1 MREENFG
8 GQCRSES
15 DSSLAV
21 FPAAWQDNVRG
32 NWAGMKIWNHSLFLS
47 LKPNNGKSLYRLK
60 HRKTALPPPT
70 LPSLHNLCPVEGTS
84 LGRRQ
89 PCRCP
94 CQVGESFLQPTFTV
108 CRFLCHEGG
117 FSAHPGFVNAPRV
130 PYRNFQKFLNISLAH
145 FLFWNRDRN
154 KQQAVSVT
162 F

>member
-1 MREENFG
+1 
-8 GQCRSES
+8 
-15 DSSLAV
+15 
-21 FPAAWQDNVRG
+21 
-32 NWAGMKIWNHSLFLS
+32 MKIWNHSLFLS

-145 FLFWNRDRN
+145 FLFWNRDKN